1 MVALWSVS
9 RRGKSPNE
17 NGPFYSSRQDCRV
30 PDGFAPFLMLASF
43 QGNRFPN
50 NFIRRCSADDWAIS
64 GGKVNAVAGVPGN
77 PGFIILPRM
86 AEAFGKPRMAEWFGN
101 RYLTRNRSRRLERWR
116 WRLRIRTSF
125 TRERVSI
132 RFLQTVA
139 TEMESTSRWT
149 AGKTGRMWTGG
160 HAAYWK
166 NPDRSAQSGSGAGAA
181 MATVPGR
188 TKSGS
193 LPFE

>member
-1 MVALWSVS
+1 MRWRA
-9 RRGKSPNE
+9 
-17 NGPFYSSRQDCRV
+17 CRE
-30 PDGFAPFLMLASF
+30 
-43 QGNRFPN
+43 
-50 NFIRRCSADDWAIS
+50 IR
-64 GGKVNAVAGVPGN
+64 
-77 PGFIILPRM
+77 GFIILPRM

-149 AGKTGRMWTGG
+149 AGKTGRRWD
-160 HAAYWK
+160 W
-166 NPDRSAQSGSGAGAA
+166 
-181 MATVPGR
+181 R
-188 TKSGS
+188 TRGILEES
-193 LPFE
+193 